1 MPAALTCEDYTLTCG
16 ELMRKARNR
25 LDHGAGVVVL
35 DRLPVETW
43 RESQA
48 RKVFGCGTLLGRTV
62 SQSIHG
68 EMMVSVRD
76 TGVHKQISVRG
87 SEPTTHSDRTR
98 TTPLTKVRPTTFTVM
113 FKANSGGIS
122 QFISFY
128 ASTMCFVTNTRS
140 FWPDCTSPSIKTAGR
155 LPAR

>member
-1 MPAALTCEDYTLTCG
+1 
-16 ELMRKARNR
+16 MRKARNR

-48 RKVFGCGTLLGRTV
+48 KGVLLLGTLLGRTV

-76 TGVHKQISVRG
+76 TGVPKQIGTRVQNQL
-87 SEPTTHSDRTR
+87 PT
-98 TTPLTKVRPTTFTVM
+98 
-113 FKANSGGIS
+113 A
-122 QFISFY
+122 
-128 ASTMCFVTNTRS
+128 
-140 FWPDCTSPSIKTAGR
+140 TAHGQ
-155 LPAR
+155 P

>member
-1 MPAALTCEDYTLTCG
+1 MGSEMCIRDRLELEPMPMLALACEDYPLKACS

-43 RESQA
+43 RETQA
-48 RKVFGCGTLLGRTV
+48 RKVFWLLGTLLGRTV

-76 TGVHKQISVRG
+76 TGVPKQVGVRG
-87 SEPTTHSDRTR
+87 FRTNY
-98 TTPLTKVRPTTFTVM
+98 PQRPHTD
-113 FKANSGGIS
+113 NSFNQS
-122 QFISFY
+122 PPDHVSLL
-128 ASTMCFVTNTRS
+128 CF
-140 FWPDCTSPSIKTAGR
+140 CLLYTSPSPRDLSTSRMPSSA
-155 LPAR
+155 